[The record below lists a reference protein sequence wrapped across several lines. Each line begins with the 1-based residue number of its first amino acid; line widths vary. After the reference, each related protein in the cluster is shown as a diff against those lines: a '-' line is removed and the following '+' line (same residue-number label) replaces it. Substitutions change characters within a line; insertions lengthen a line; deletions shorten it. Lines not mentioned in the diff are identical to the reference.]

1 MTAAITDH
9 GWWLLSRTAG
19 IVGLLAITAS
29 VGLGLYTAIRAGR
42 RPGMA
47 VAVRGAHEQLALVG
61 LVSTAIHGIALLGDP
76 WLRPGLSG
84 ITVPLA
90 IGYRPVWVALGIV
103 GGYLA
108 ALLGLT
114 FYLRRRLGQQRWRAA
129 HRFAVLAWV
138 LAVGHTL
145 GAGTDAGTAWM
156 RTLVLLTSAPVVGL
170 FLVRVSQPRP
180 APRAARPAPA
190 RRAPGASP
198 SGRAPRG
205 PSPSP
210 VCDSSPAHSSP

>member
-1 MTAAITDH
+1 MSATFADH
-9 GWWLLSRTAG
+9 GWWLASRTAG

-29 VGLGLYTAIRAGR
+29 VGLGLFTAIRAQR

-61 LVSTAIHGIALLGDP
+61 LISTALHGIALLGDP
-76 WLRPGLSG
+76 WLRPGLTG
-84 ITVPLA
+84 IAVPME
-90 IGYRPVWVALGIV
+90 IGYRPVWVACGIV

-114 FYLRRRLGQQRWRAA
+114 FYVRKRLGQKRWRAA

-138 LAVGHTL
+138 LAVVHTL
-145 GAGTDAGTAWM
+145 GAGTDAGTAWL
-156 RTLVLLTSAPVVGL
+156 RTLVLVTSAPVVAL
-170 FLVRVSQPRP
+170 LLVRISQPRP
-180 APRAARPAPA
+180 APRAPRAQPARPDPASPAP
-190 RRAPGASP
+190 RRAT
-198 SGRAPRG
+198 RG

-210 VCDSSPAHSSP
+210 GYDSSPAHSLP

>member
-1 MTAAITDH
+1 MTAAVIAH

-29 VGLGLYTAIRAGR
+29 VDLGLYTAIRAQR

-47 VAVRGAHEQLALVG
+47 VTVLGAHEQLALVG
-61 LVSTAIHGIALLGDP
+61 LVSIAVHGIALLGDP

-84 ITVPLA
+84 IAIPLT
-90 IGYRPVWVALGIV
+90 IGYRPVWVACGIV
-103 GGYLA
+103 GGYVA

-114 FYLRRRLGQQRWRAA
+114 FYVRRRLGQKRWRAA

-138 LAVGHTL
+138 LAVAHTL
-145 GAGTDAGTAWM
+145 GAGTDAGTAWL
-156 RTLVLLTSAPVVGL
+156 RTLVLVTSAPVVGL

-180 APRAARPAPA
+180 ARRTPRPAAAGPA
-190 RRAPGASP
+190 P
-198 SGRAPRG
+198 S
-205 PSPSP
+205 
-210 VCDSSPAHSSP
+210 